1 MKQPTQ
7 SVIDDARRYDD
18 EEVAYAS
25 RAFTKDG
32 AAEFI
37 PEQINREA
45 EALLAYGRLET
56 ITEAFTAE
64 QARGRLDTWL
74 EGPWFFGAI
83 RRDLYLEIVAI
94 ALERGELPPPSLC
107 EYAAKAL
114 RHVIK
119 ENVRGTLLYRDS
131 CIASLLRGLERRG
144 FPLFPNRA
152 RRAAGKTIGFVFA
165 CSSLKKGGLLFS
177 RGPGR
182 AGAEFLFPPL
192 GRPATTRF
200 VRNFFLRQ
208 FRMK

>member
-144 FPLFPNRA
+144 FPLSP
-152 RRAAGKTIGFVFA
+152 RRAGGRAEQPWGCVFGVDGLKRAGI
-165 CSSLKKGGLLFS
+165 LFS
-177 RGPGR
+177 
-182 AGAEFLFPPL
+182 GAPVE
-192 GRPATTRF
+192 R
-200 VRNFFLRQ
+200 VRQIWSRL
-208 FRMK
+208 